1 MHPIARTSG
10 VSVKRLGDEAVLFDS
25 SNGSV
30 HHLNRVAEIVWRAC
44 DGRTDVDGLARIVA
58 RAMQVEDPR
67 PAVEL
72 ALEQLS
78 RRGLL
83 ETPVERAGDE
93 RRRNRRDVLKQLAK
107 VAAIPAI
114 MTLSAGRARAQFIT
128 GELCYAV
135 CPDGI
140 TLIAGFVDPWGFCVA
155 DLDLCPPV
163 VIVVI

>member
-1 MHPIARTSG
+1 MYPIARTTG

-25 SNGSV
+25 SNGNV

-44 DGRTDVDGLARIVA
+44 DGRTDVEGLTRIVA
-58 RAMQVEDPR
+58 RAMRVDEPG

-83 ETPVERAGDE
+83 ETPIERAGDE

-114 MTLSAGRARAQFIT
+114 LTLSAGRARAQFAT
-128 GELCYAV
+128 GDLCYAL
-135 CPDGI
+135 CPDGV
-140 TLIAGFVDPWGFCVA
+140 TLIGGFIDPWGFCVA
-155 DLDLCPPV
+155 DLDLCPNV
-163 VIVVI
+163 VIVVV